1 MNQPPRIVSLLPG
14 LTDTLLALGKG
25 RSLVGISHE
34 CDLPAGW
41 PELPRLTSCRIHDQ
55 ATSLEID
62 EQVRDPLS
70 GDLFALDVEILK
82 ELKPDIILTQTQCD
96 VCAVSQIT
104 VEQAASLLEHKPK
117 ILAVNSTNMSSIFG
131 MIHEVGQLLEDRRA
145 AEMVVRTFEE
155 FELALD
161 SRKAGRSP
169 VSVVHL
175 EWLDP
180 VMGSGH
186 WNPEL
191 IRMVGGQERTA
202 LPGSNS
208 KILTQHL
215 IQEAFE
221 RCKRVVLGV
230 CGFTVERSL
239 NELNLLPFDH
249 ILQTTLKQCGARIY
263 VVDGHRHLVRPGPI
277 LISTLSIL
285 AKIMGGFEDVVL
297 PSQVNDLDLTIQPQ
311 DFSEIIHSTGRW
323 IIRS

>member
-1 MNQPPRIVSLLPG
+1 MNHPPRIVSLLPG
-14 LTDTLLALGKG
+14 LTDTVLALGKG

-55 ATSLEID
+55 ATSFEID

-70 GDLFALDVEILK
+70 GDLFELDVQVLK
-82 ELKPDIILTQTQCD
+82 ELKPDIILTQSQCD
-96 VCAVSQIT
+96 VCAVSQTT
-104 VEQAASLLEHKPK
+104 VEQAAWALEQKPK
-117 ILAVNSTNMSSIFG
+117 ILAVNPTNMSTIFG
-131 MIHEVGQLLEDRRA
+131 MIREVGQLLEDRRA
-145 AEMVVRTFEE
+145 AETVVRTFEE

-161 SRKAGRSP
+161 SRKACKSP
-169 VSVVHL
+169 LNVVHL

-215 IQEAFE
+215 IEEAFE
-221 RCKRVVLGV
+221 SCKRVVLGV

-239 NELNLLPFDH
+239 HELNLLPFDH
-249 ILQTTLKQCGARIY
+249 ILQTTFKQCGARIY

-297 PSQVNDLDLTIQPQ
+297 PSQVNDLDLTIQSQ

>member
-1 MNQPPRIVSLLPG
+1 MNHPPRIVSLLPG
-14 LTDTLLALGKG
+14 LTDTILALGKG

-70 GDLFALDVEILK
+70 DDLFALDVEILK
-82 ELKPDIILTQTQCD
+82 ELKPDIILTQAQCD
-96 VCAVSQIT
+96 VCAVSQMT
-104 VEQAASLLEHKPK
+104 VEQAASLLDHRPK
-117 ILAVNSTNMSSIFG
+117 ILAVNPTNMSSIFG
-131 MIHEVGQLLEDRRA
+131 MIREVGQLLEDRRS
-145 AEMVVRTFEE
+145 AETVVRKFEE
-155 FELALD
+155 FELAFD
-161 SRKAGRSP
+161 SCKAGRPS
-169 VSVVHL
+169 VNVVHL

-208 KILTQHL
+208 RILTQQM

-221 RCKRVVLGV
+221 SCKRVILGV

-239 NELNLLPFDH
+239 HELNLLPLDH
-249 ILQTTLKQCGARIY
+249 ILQTSLKQCGARIY

-277 LISTLSIL
+277 LIGTLGIL
-285 AKIMGGFEDVVL
+285 AKVIGGFEDVVL
-297 PSQVNDLDLTIQPQ
+297 PSQVNDLDLTIQSQ
-311 DFSEIIHSTGRW
+311 DFSEINHSAGRW